1 MKKALVLLVVAIL
14 SISFFSCSSN
24 DDNME
29 EQLFLANHVGN
40 WETTFNDLGVN
51 VAAEIT
57 PTTLKTFSKL
67 ITASCY
73 DSVDNA
79 IPGTLIVDT
88 HSASEY
94 TAVKRNISVYDVF
107 TGSDLE
113 LLLDNGITNI
123 DIAFSYQSS
132 GGDSIVFSE
141 IYYISGTL
149 DEILSAEGFIVQIN
163 TIVKC

>member
-1 MKKALVLLVVAIL
+1 MKKLLVLFAVSIL

-24 DDNME
+24 DDSME
-29 EQLFLANHVGN
+29 EQLFLANHLGS
-40 WETTFNDLGVN
+40 WETTFTDLGVN

-57 PTTLKTFSKL
+57 TTSLKSFSKL
-67 ITASCY
+67 TSASCY
-73 DSVDNA
+73 NSANNN

-88 HSASEY
+88 HSAFEY

-113 LLLDNGITNI
+113 LLLDSGITKI
-123 DIAFSYQSS
+123 DLAWSYQSS
-132 GGDSIVFSE
+132 GGDYIAFSE
-141 IYYISGTL
+141 GYYIAGTM
-149 DEILSAEGFIVQIN
+149 DEILSLEGTLRKIN